1 MSRILNVSKIFMA
14 LLVSIALVG
23 PLMAAGMGLLDA
35 RSEAMYTSP
44 KAIEEAQ
51 TILEQN
57 NYLAPGSYHRG
68 ELDSSTIGAI
78 TNFQG
83 AHTVRKTG
91 VLNFDTM
98 TLLWSHAQALQVAV
112 APTVVDRTTY
122 VYMPA
127 AAAAPAIVY
136 RPASTPLFF
145 EKKPLRLD
153 GVEFDIDKA
162 TLRPESRT
170 TLDQVST
177 SLKTWPKVNVEIQG
191 HTSEP
196 GTPAHNMELSQRR
209 AEAVRAYF
217 ISEGIDGAR
226 LTANGYGETRFTAD
240 NSTMEGRQ
248 ENRRV
253 ELHEIY

>member
-1 MSRILNVSKIFMA
+1 MSRILNVSKLFVA
-14 LLVSIALVG
+14 LLVSVALAG
-23 PLMAAGMGLLDA
+23 PIQADD
-35 RSEAMYTSP
+35 YTSP

-57 NYLAPGSYHRG
+57 DYLAPGSYDKG
-68 ELDSSTIGAI
+68 ELDGATIDAI
-78 TNFQG
+78 TEFQG

-91 VLNFDTM
+91 ALNYDTM
-98 TLLWSHAQALQVAV
+98 IVLWSHAMAPQVAV
-112 APTVVDRTTY
+112 ASTVVERTSY

-127 AAAAPAIVY
+127 VTPPIVY
-136 RPASTPLFF
+136 RPTTTPLFV
-145 EKKPLRLD
+145 EKKPLLLQ
-153 GVEFDIDKA
+153 GIEFDIDKA

-170 TLDQVST
+170 TLDQVTS
-177 SLKTWPKVNVEIQG
+177 SLKSWPSVNVEIQG

-196 GTPAHNMELSQRR
+196 GTAAHNMELSQRR

-217 ISEGIDGAR
+217 VSEGIDGAR
-226 LTANGYGETRFTAD
+226 LVANGYGQTRFIAN
-240 NSTMEGRQ
+240 NSTAAGRQ